1 MPFVVKMIKSMS
13 LFYFSITLA
22 ICSSAL
28 YHFTAKSIPSNVN
41 FTVSLLVTYALAFT
55 VTLFTFYFFPVSNG
69 IQAELKQL
77 NWASIGLAI
86 AIVGIE
92 FGFLLVYR
100 SGWNLGIAAVLTNV
114 VASLIL
120 LPVAI
125 FFFRDKISW
134 VNIVGIFV
142 CLIGLVMLNW
152 KR

>member
-1 MPFVVKMIKSMS
+1 MS

-28 YHFTAKSIPSNVN
+28 YHFSAKSTPSNVN
-41 FTVSLLVTYALAFT
+41 FTVSLLVTYAIAFA

-69 IQAELKQL
+69 IAAELKHL
-77 NWASIGLAI
+77 NWASISLAI

-142 CLIGLVMLNW
+142 CLVGLVMLNW

>member
-1 MPFVVKMIKSMS
+1 MTKSKSMF
-13 LFYFSITLA
+13 LFYFSISLA

-28 YHFTAKSIPSNVN
+28 YHFTAKSTPSNVN
-41 FTVSLLVTYALAFT
+41 FTVSLLVTYAVAFV
-55 VTLFTFYFFPVSNG
+55 VTLFGFFFFPAANG
-69 IQAELKQL
+69 IAVELKQL

-92 FGFLLVYR
+92 FGFLLTYR
-100 SGWNLGIAAVLTNV
+100 AGWNLGIAAVLVNV

-120 LPVAI
+120 LPVAV
-125 FFFRDKISW
+125 FLFKDRISW

-142 CLIGLVMLNW
+142 CLVGLVMLNW

>member
-1 MPFVVKMIKSMS
+1 MQSKTKPMS

-28 YHFTAKSIPSNVN
+28 YHFVAKSTPSNVN
-41 FTVSLLVTYALAFT
+41 FTVSLLVTYAVAFS
-55 VTLFTFYFFPVSNG
+55 VTLLTFYFFPISHG
-69 IQAELKQL
+69 ILAELKQL
-77 NWASIGLAI
+77 NWASFLLAL

-92 FGFLLVYR
+92 FSFLMVYR
-100 SGWNLGIAAVLTNV
+100 SGWNLGIAAVVVNV
-114 VASLIL
+114 TASLIL

-134 VNIVGIFV
+134 INIVGIFV
-142 CLIGLVMLNW
+142 CLAGLVMLNW

>member
-1 MPFVVKMIKSMS
+1 MFF
-13 LFYFSITLA
+13 FYFSITLA

-28 YHFTAKSIPSNVN
+28 YHFVAKSTPANVN
-41 FTVSLLVTYALAFT
+41 FTVSLLVTYAVAF
-55 VTLFTFYFFPVSNG
+55 VITLLTFYFFPVQNG
-69 IQAELKQL
+69 IMAELKQL
-77 NWASIGLAI
+77 NWASIGLAV

-100 SGWNLGIAAVLTNV
+100 SGWHLGIAAVLTNV
-114 VASLIL
+114 AASLIL

-125 FFFRDKISW
+125 FFFKDKISW

>member
-1 MPFVVKMIKSMS
+1 MF

-28 YHFTAKSIPSNVN
+28 YHFVAKSTPSNVN
-41 FTVSLLVTYALAFT
+41 FTVSLLVTYAVAF
-55 VTLFTFYFFPVSNG
+55 VVVLFTFFFFPIKNG
-69 IQAELKQL
+69 IAAELKQL

-100 SGWNLGIAAVLTNV
+100 SGWHLGIAAVLTNV

-125 FFFRDKISW
+125 FFFKDKISW
-134 VNIVGIFV
+134 VNIAGIFI
-142 CLIGLVMLNW
+142 CLVGLIMLNW

>member
-1 MPFVVKMIKSMS
+1 MQLKTKSMF

-28 YHFTAKSIPSNVN
+28 YHFAAKSTPSNVN
-41 FTVSLLVTYALAFT
+41 FTVSLLVTYAVAFT
-55 VTLFTFYFFPVSNG
+55 VILFTFFFFPAKNG
-69 IQAELKQL
+69 LMAEFKQL

-92 FGFLLVYR
+92 FGFLLIYR
-100 SGWNLGIAAVLTNV
+100 SGWHLGIAAVLTNV

-120 LPVAI
+120 LPAAI
-125 FFFRDKISW
+125 FFFKDKISW
-134 VNIVGIFV
+134 VNIIGIFV
-142 CLIGLVMLNW
+142 CLVGLLMLNW

>member
-1 MPFVVKMIKSMS
+1 MF

-28 YHFTAKSIPSNVN
+28 YHFVAKSTPSNVN
-41 FTVSLLVTYALAFT
+41 FSVSLLVTYAVAFT
-55 VTLFTFYFFPVSNG
+55 VTLFTFFFFPVKDG
-69 IQAELKQL
+69 VIAELKKL
-77 NWASIGLAI
+77 NWASIGLAV

-100 SGWNLGIAAVLTNV
+100 AGWQLGIAAVLTNV

-125 FFFRDKISW
+125 FFFKDKISW
-134 VNIVGIFV
+134 VNIAGIFI
-142 CLIGLVMLNW
+142 CLIGLIMLNW
-152 KR
+152 KK